1 MGVRVEVDIVS
12 RFPQIVNETMQHIVN
27 GENRAAEYLLTL
39 SAARAPMDD
48 DGTLVASGQAVP
60 ATSAE
65 EGAAVTYD
73 TPYAARWHADQA
85 LVDSLGRRYP
95 GGSNFQNG
103 RQSHYVEEPAMENR
117 DDIGAII
124 AKG

>member
-1 MGVRVEVDIVS
+1 MGVRVEVDLVS
-12 RFPQIVNETMQHIVN
+12 RFPQIVDATMVHIVN
-27 GENRAAEYLLTL
+27 GENRAAERLLAL
-39 SAARAPMDD
+39 SSERAPMDD
-48 DGTLVASGQAVP
+48 EGTLVASGQTIP
-60 ATSAE
+60 ATDAE
-65 EGAAVTYD
+65 EGAAVVYD

-103 RQSHYVEEPAMENR
+103 RQSHYVEEPAMENK
-117 DDIGAII
+117 DELGAII

>member
-1 MGVRVEVDIVS
+1 MGVRIEVDMVS
-12 RFPQIVNETMQHIVN
+12 KWPQIVNAAMTHIVG
-27 GENRAAEYLLTL
+27 GENKASERLLAL

-48 DGTLVASGQAVP
+48 DGTLVASGQAIH
-60 ATSAE
+60 ATDAE
-65 EGAAVTYD
+65 EGAAVVYD

-85 LVDSLGRRYP
+85 LVDSLGRRYA

-103 RQSHYVEEPAMENR
+103 RQSHYIEGPAMENR
-117 DDIGAII
+117 DELGAII

>member
-1 MGVRVEVDIVS
+1 MGVRVEIDLVS
-12 RFPQIVNETMQHIVN
+12 RFPQIINAAMAHIVS
-27 GENRAAEYLLTL
+27 GENKASERLLGL

-48 DGTLVASGQAVP
+48 DGTLVASGTTVP
-60 ATSAE
+60 ATDAS
-65 EGAAVTYD
+65 EGAAVVYD

-85 LVDSLGRRYP
+85 LVDSLGRRYA

-103 RQSHYVEEPAMENR
+103 RQSHYIEGPAMENR
-117 DDIGAII
+117 DELGAII